1 MSALRDNKVLIHN
14 VYKYIRN
21 RGMAHI
27 RIGGK
32 SNSVLMVIRSKHN
45 RTGTI
50 FDVHG
55 LAIALNLNHCV
66 IKESGDIVSIGID
79 IQDRDA
85 CYLALMGYGYSL
97 RNFMFNR
104 LFTVDVASNQQLYN
118 EFTYKFT
125 SDYSF
130 NVDNGITSL
139 SKLQDYIGA
148 SIDTSTWKKVSHNRR
163 ISLVDVGK
171 IVDSIKS
178 SRYCYNLSATTEFL
192 VERLEDFFFDN
203 LISFKDNNGFNR
215 KANFTDFI
223 PIVSFDF
230 SKSGKVKFYSSSGY
244 IVDKTISDIEIK
256 DLYSAIVTEKM
267 FDSVKISKNEFN
279 YEQFT
284 LIIGK

>member
-32 SNSVLMVIRSKHN
+32 SNSVPMVIHSKHN

-55 LAIALNLNHCV
+55 LAIALNLTHCV
-66 IKESGDIVSIGID
+66 IKESGDIISIGID
-79 IQDRDA
+79 SRDRDA
-85 CYLALMGYGYSL
+85 CYLDLWGYGYTL
-97 RNFMFNR
+97 KDFMFNR

-118 EFTYKFT
+118 EFTNFT
-125 SDYSF
+125 PDYSF
-130 NVDNGITSL
+130 NIDNGITSL
-139 SKLQDYIGA
+139 SKLQDYIGT
-148 SIDTSTWKKVSHNRR
+148 SINTSLWKKVSHSRR
-163 ISLVDVGK
+163 ISLIDVGK
-171 IVDSIKS
+171 IADTIKG
-178 SRYCYNLSATTEFL
+178 SRYYHDLSVTTDYL
-192 VERLEDFFFDN
+192 VERLEEFFFDN
-203 LISFKDNNGFNR
+203 LIYFKDNNGFNK

-244 IVDKTISDIEIK
+244 IIDKTISDIEIK
-256 DLYSAIVTEKM
+256 DLYSAIVTDKM
-267 FDSVKISKNEFN
+267 FDSVKISKDELN

-284 LIIGK
+284 LIIGM

>member
-14 VYKYIRN
+14 VYKYVRD

-32 SNSVLMVIRSKHN
+32 SNTVPMVIRSKHN

-50 FDVHG
+50 FDVRG
-55 LAIALNLNHCV
+55 LSVALNLSHCV
-66 IKESGDIVSIGID
+66 IKENGDIVSIGID
-79 IQDRDA
+79 SQDRDA
-85 CYLALMGYGYSL
+85 CYLDLWGYGYTL
-97 RNFMFNR
+97 KNFMFNR

-244 IVDKTISDIEIK
+244 IIDKTISDIEIK

>member
-1 MSALRDNKVLIHN
+1 MSVLRDNKVLIHN

-32 SNSVLMVIRSKHN
+32 SNSVPMVIRSKHN

-55 LAIALNLNHCV
+55 LSVALNLSHCV

-79 IQDRDA
+79 SLDRDA
-85 CYLALMGYGYSL
+85 CYLDLFGYGYTL
-97 RNFMFNR
+97 KDFMLNR

-118 EFTYKFT
+118 EFTNFT

-130 NVDNGITSL
+130 NIDNGITSV
-139 SKLQDYIGA
+139 SELQDYIGT
-148 SIDTSTWKKVSHNRR
+148 SINTSLWKKVSHSRR
-163 ISLVDVGK
+163 ISLIDVGK
-171 IVDSIKS
+171 IADTIKG
-178 SRYCYNLSATTEFL
+178 SRYYYDLSDTTEYL
-192 VERLEDFFFDN
+192 VERLEEFFFDN

-230 SKSGKVKFYSSSGY
+230 SKSGRVKFYSSSGY
-244 IVDKTISDIEIK
+244 IIDKTISDIEIK
-256 DLYSAIVTEKM
+256 DLYSAIVTDKM
-267 FDSVKISKNEFN
+267 FDGVKISKDEFN

>member
-21 RGMAHI
+21 SGMAHI

-32 SNSVLMVIRSKHN
+32 SNSVPMVIRSKHN

-50 FDVHG
+50 FDVKG
-55 LAIALNLNHCV
+55 LSVALNLSHCV

-79 IQDRDA
+79 SQDRDA
-85 CYLALMGYGYSL
+85 CYLALLGYGYSL
-97 RNFMFNR
+97 RDFMFNR

-118 EFTYKFT
+118 EFTNFT

-130 NVDNGITSL
+130 NVDNGITSV
-139 SKLQDYIGA
+139 SELQDYIGT
-148 SIDTSTWKKVSHNRR
+148 SINTSLWKKVSHSRR

-171 IVDSIKS
+171 ILDTIRS
-178 SRYCYNLSATTEFL
+178 SRYSYDLSATTEYL
-192 VERLEDFFFDN
+192 VERLEEFFFDN

-230 SKSGKVKFYSSSGY
+230 SKSGRVKFYSSSGY
-244 IVDKTISDIEIK
+244 IIDKTISDIEIK
-256 DLYSAIVTEKM
+256 DLYSAIVTDKM
-267 FDSVKISKNEFN
+267 LDGVKISKDELN

>member
-32 SNSVLMVIRSKHN
+32 PNSVPMVIRSKHN

-50 FDVHG
+50 FDVKG
-55 LAIALNLNHCV
+55 LSVALNLSHCV

-79 IQDRDA
+79 SQDRDA
-85 CYLALMGYGYSL
+85 CYLDLFGYGYTL
-97 RNFMFNR
+97 KDFMFNR

-118 EFTYKFT
+118 EFTNFT
-125 SDYSF
+125 SSYSF
-130 NVDNGITSL
+130 NVDNGITSVNE
-139 SKLQDYIGA
+139 LQGYIGT
-148 SIDTSTWKKVSHNRR
+148 SINTSLWKKVSHSRR
-163 ISLVDVGK
+163 ISLIDVGK
-171 IVDSIKS
+171 IADTIKG
-178 SRYCYNLSATTEFL
+178 SRYYHDLSVTTEYL

-244 IVDKTISDIEIK
+244 IIDKTISDIEIK

>member
-21 RGMAHI
+21 RGIAHI

-32 SNSVLMVIRSKHN
+32 SNSVPMVIRSKHN

-50 FDVHG
+50 FDVKG
-55 LAIALNLNHCV
+55 LSVALNLSHCV

-79 IQDRDA
+79 SQDRDA
-85 CYLALMGYGYSL
+85 CYLDLFGYGYTL
-97 RNFMFNR
+97 KDFMFNR

-118 EFTYKFT
+118 EFTNFT
-125 SDYSF
+125 SSYSF
-130 NVDNGITSL
+130 NVDNGITSVNE
-139 SKLQDYIGA
+139 LQGYIGT
-148 SIDTSTWKKVSHNRR
+148 SINTSLWKKVSHSRR
-163 ISLVDVGK
+163 ISLIDVGK
-171 IVDSIKS
+171 IADTIKG
-178 SRYCYNLSATTEFL
+178 SRYYHDLSVTTDYL
-192 VERLEDFFFDN
+192 VERLEEFFFDN
-203 LISFKDNNGFNR
+203 LISFKDNNGFNM

-244 IVDKTISDIEIK
+244 IIDKTISDIEIK
-256 DLYSAIVTEKM
+256 DLYSAIVTDKM
-267 FDSVKISKNEFN
+267 FDSVKISKDELN

>member
-1 MSALRDNKVLIHN
+1 MSSLRDNKVLIHN

-21 RGMAHI
+21 RGIAHI

-32 SNSVLMVIRSKHN
+32 SNSVPMLIRSKHN
-45 RTGTI
+45 RNGTI

-66 IKESGDIVSIGID
+66 IKESGDIISVGID
-79 IQDRDA
+79 SQDRDA
-85 CYLALMGYGYSL
+85 CYLDLFGYGYTL
-97 RNFMFNR
+97 KDFMFNR

-118 EFTYKFT
+118 EFTNFT

-148 SIDTSTWKKVSHNRR
+148 SIDTSTWKKVSHSRR

-178 SRYCYNLSATTEFL
+178 SRYCYNLSATTEYL

-244 IVDKTISDIEIK
+244 IIDKTISDIEIK

>member
-32 SNSVLMVIRSKHN
+32 SNSVPIVIRSKHN

-50 FDVHG
+50 FDVKG
-55 LAIALNLNHCV
+55 LSVALNLSHCV

-79 IQDRDA
+79 SRDRDA
-85 CYLALMGYGYSL
+85 CYLALLGYGYSL
-97 RNFMFNR
+97 RNFIFNR
-104 LFTVDVASNQQLYN
+104 LFTVDLASNQQLYN
-118 EFTYKFT
+118 EFTNFT
-125 SDYSF
+125 PSYSF
-130 NVDNGITSL
+130 NVDKGITSV
-139 SKLQDYIGA
+139 SELQDYIGK
-148 SIDTSTWKKVSHNRR
+148 SIDTSLWKKVSHSRR
-163 ISLVDVGK
+163 INLVDVGK
-171 IVDSIKS
+171 ILDTIRS
-178 SRYCYNLSATTEFL
+178 SRYSYDLSATNEYL

-230 SKSGKVKFYSSSGY
+230 SKSGRVKFYSSSGY
-244 IVDKTISDIEIK
+244 IIDKTISDIEIK
-256 DLYSAIVTEKM
+256 DLYSAIVTDKM
-267 FDSVKISKNEFN
+267 FDGVKISKDELN

>member
-32 SNSVLMVIRSKHN
+32 SNSVPMVIRSKHN

-55 LAIALNLNHCV
+55 LSVALNLKHCV
-66 IKESGDIVSIGID
+66 IKESGDIISIGID
-79 IQDRDA
+79 SRDRDA
-85 CYLALMGYGYSL
+85 CYLDLFGYGYTL
-97 RNFMFNR
+97 KDFMFNR

-118 EFTYKFT
+118 EFTNFT

-139 SKLQDYIGA
+139 SKLQDYIGK
-148 SIDTSTWKKVSHNRR
+148 SIDTSIWKKVSHSRR

-178 SRYCYNLSATTEFL
+178 SRYCYNLSATTDYL
-192 VERLEDFFFDN
+192 VERLEEFFFDN

-244 IVDKTISDIEIK
+244 IIDKTISDIEIK

>member
-32 SNSVLMVIRSKHN
+32 SNSVPMVIRSKHN

-50 FDVHG
+50 FDVRG
-55 LAIALNLNHCV
+55 LSVALNLSHCV

-85 CYLALMGYGYSL
+85 CYLDLWGYGYTL
-97 RNFMFNR
+97 KDFMFNR

-118 EFTYKFT
+118 EFTNFT

-130 NVDNGITSL
+130 NVDNGIKSV
-139 SKLQDYIGA
+139 SELQDYIGT
-148 SIDTSTWKKVSHNRR
+148 SINTSLWKKVSHNRR

-171 IVDSIKS
+171 IADTIKG
-178 SRYCYNLSATTEFL
+178 SRYYYDLSDTTEYL
-192 VERLEDFFFDN
+192 VERLEEFFFDN

-230 SKSGKVKFYSSSGY
+230 SKSGRVKFYSSSGY
-244 IVDKTISDIEIK
+244 IIDKTISDIEIK
-256 DLYSAIVTEKM
+256 DLYSAIVTDKM
-267 FDSVKISKNEFN
+267 FDSVKISKDELN

>member
-32 SNSVLMVIRSKHN
+32 SNSVPMVIRSKHN

-50 FDVHG
+50 FDVKG
-55 LAIALNLNHCV
+55 LSVALNLSHCV

-79 IQDRDA
+79 SQDRDA
-85 CYLALMGYGYSL
+85 CYLDLWGYGYTL
-97 RNFMFNR
+97 KDFMFNR

-118 EFTYKFT
+118 EFTNFT

-130 NVDNGITSL
+130 NVDNGIKSV
-139 SKLQDYIGA
+139 SELQDYIGT
-148 SIDTSTWKKVSHNRR
+148 SINTSIWKKVSHNRR

-178 SRYCYNLSATTEFL
+178 SRYCYDLSATTEYL

-230 SKSGKVKFYSSSGY
+230 SKSGRVKFYSSSGY
-244 IVDKTISDIEIK
+244 IIDKTISDIEIK
-256 DLYSAIVTEKM
+256 DLYSAIVTDKM
-267 FDSVKISKNEFN
+267 FDSVKISKDELN

>member
-32 SNSVLMVIRSKHN
+32 SNSVPMVIRSKHN

-50 FDVHG
+50 FDVKG
-55 LAIALNLNHCV
+55 LSVALNLSHCV

-79 IQDRDA
+79 SQDRDA
-85 CYLALMGYGYSL
+85 CYLDLWGYGYTL
-97 RNFMFNR
+97 KDFMFNR

-118 EFTYKFT
+118 EFTNFT

-130 NVDNGITSL
+130 NVDNGIKSV
-139 SKLQDYIGA
+139 SELQDYIGT
-148 SIDTSTWKKVSHNRR
+148 SINTSLWKKVSHNRR

-171 IVDSIKS
+171 IADTIKG
-178 SRYCYNLSATTEFL
+178 SRYYYDLSDTTEYL
-192 VERLEDFFFDN
+192 VERLEEFFFDN

-230 SKSGKVKFYSSSGY
+230 SKSGRVKFYSSSGY
-244 IVDKTISDIEIK
+244 IIDKTISDIEIK
-256 DLYSAIVTEKM
+256 DLYSAIVTDKM
-267 FDSVKISKNEFN
+267 FDSVKISKDELN

>member
-21 RGMAHI
+21 RGIAHI

-32 SNSVLMVIRSKHN
+32 SNTVPMVIRSKHN

-50 FDVHG
+50 FDVRG
-55 LAIALNLNHCV
+55 LSVALNLSHCV

-79 IQDRDA
+79 SQDRDA
-85 CYLALMGYGYSL
+85 CYLGLLGYGYSL
-97 RNFMFNR
+97 RDFMFNR
-104 LFTVDVASNQQLYN
+104 LFTVDVASNQQLYK
-118 EFTYKFT
+118 EFTNFT

-130 NVDNGITSL
+130 NVDNGITSV
-139 SKLQDYIGA
+139 SELQDYIGK
-148 SIDTSTWKKVSHNRR
+148 SIDTSTWKKVSHSRR

-178 SRYCYNLSATTEFL
+178 SRYCYNLSATTEYL

-244 IVDKTISDIEIK
+244 IIDKTISDIEIK

>member
-32 SNSVLMVIRSKHN
+32 SNSVPMVIRSKHN

-55 LAIALNLNHCV
+55 LAIALNLSHCV

-79 IQDRDA
+79 SRDRDA
-85 CYLALMGYGYSL
+85 CYLDLFGYGYTL
-97 RNFMFNR
+97 KDFMFNR

-118 EFTYKFT
+118 EFTNFT
-125 SDYSF
+125 SSYSF
-130 NVDNGITSL
+130 NVDNGITSVNE
-139 SKLQDYIGA
+139 LQGYIGT
-148 SIDTSTWKKVSHNRR
+148 SINTSLWKKVSHSRR
-163 ISLVDVGK
+163 ISLIDVGK
-171 IVDSIKS
+171 IADTIKG
-178 SRYCYNLSATTEFL
+178 SRYYHDLSVTTDYL
-192 VERLEDFFFDN
+192 VERLEEFFFDN

-230 SKSGKVKFYSSSGY
+230 SKSGKVKFYSSGGY
-244 IVDKTISDIEIK
+244 IIDKTISDIEIK
-256 DLYSAIVTEKM
+256 DLYSAIVTDKM
-267 FDSVKISKNEFN
+267 FDSVKISKDELN

>member
-1 MSALRDNKVLIHN
+1 MSALRDIKVLIHN

-32 SNSVLMVIRSKHN
+32 SNSVPMVIRSKHN

-50 FDVHG
+50 FDVRG
-55 LAIALNLNHCV
+55 LSVALNLNHCV
-66 IKESGDIVSIGID
+66 IKESEDIVSIGID
-79 IQDRDA
+79 SQDRDA
-85 CYLALMGYGYSL
+85 CYLDLFGYGYTL
-97 RNFMFNR
+97 KEFMFNR

-118 EFTYKFT
+118 EFTNFT
-125 SDYSF
+125 PSYSF

-171 IVDSIKS
+171 IADTIKG
-178 SRYCYNLSATTEFL
+178 SRYYHDLSVTTDYL
-192 VERLEDFFFDN
+192 VERLEEFFFDN
-203 LISFKDNNGFNR
+203 LISFKDNNGFNK

-244 IVDKTISDIEIK
+244 IIDKTISDIEIK

>member
-32 SNSVLMVIRSKHN
+32 SNSVPMVIRSKHN

-50 FDVHG
+50 FDVKG

-66 IKESGDIVSIGID
+66 IKESGDIISIGID
-79 IQDRDA
+79 SQDRDA
-85 CYLALMGYGYSL
+85 CYLDLFGYGYTL
-97 RNFMFNR
+97 KDFMFNR

-118 EFTYKFT
+118 EFTNFT

-148 SIDTSTWKKVSHNRR
+148 SIDTSTWKKVSHSRR

-178 SRYCYNLSATTEFL
+178 SRYSYDLSATNEYL

-230 SKSGKVKFYSSSGY
+230 SKSGRVKFYSSSGY
-244 IVDKTISDIEIK
+244 IIDKTISDIEIK

>member
-1 MSALRDNKVLIHN
+1 MSALRDNKILIHN

-32 SNSVLMVIRSKHN
+32 SNTVPMVIRSKHN

-50 FDVHG
+50 FDVKG
-55 LAIALNLNHCV
+55 LSVALNLSHCV
-66 IKESGDIVSIGID
+66 IKENGDIVSIGIGS
-79 IQDRDA
+79 QDRDA
-85 CYLALMGYGYSL
+85 CYLDLDGYGYTL
-97 RNFMFNR
+97 KDLMFNR
-104 LFTVDVASNQQLYN
+104 LFTVDIASNEQLYR

-125 SDYSF
+125 YDYSF
-130 NVDNGITSL
+130 NVDNGITSI
-139 SKLQDYIGA
+139 SELQDYIGK
-148 SIDTSTWKKVSHNRR
+148 SIDTSIWRKVSQGRR

-171 IVDSIKS
+171 IADTING
-178 SRYCYNLSATTEFL
+178 SRYYQDLSTTTDYL
-192 VERLEDFFFDN
+192 IERLEDFFFDN
-203 LISFKDNNGFNR
+203 LISFKDNNGFNK

-244 IVDKTISDIEIK
+244 IIDRTISDVDIK
-256 DLYSAIVTEKM
+256 DLYNAIVTEKM
-267 FDSVKISKNEFN
+267 FDSVKISKDEFN
-279 YEQFT
+279 YEQFK